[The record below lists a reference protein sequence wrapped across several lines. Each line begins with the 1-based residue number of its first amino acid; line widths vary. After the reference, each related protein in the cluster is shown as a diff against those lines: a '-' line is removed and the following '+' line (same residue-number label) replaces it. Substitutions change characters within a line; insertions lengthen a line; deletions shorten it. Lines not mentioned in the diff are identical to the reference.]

1 MPARDDYD
9 QGMAAHRQ
17 GRLDEAITAYRR
29 AIAVAPS
36 FAEALNAL
44 GIALQQRGDLSGAIT
59 SYRAALA
66 AKPDYASACGNLGA
80 ALFTLGDVAAA
91 LDWYRRAIELR
102 PDHAD
107 AHYNLG
113 KALHEQGD
121 PVQAR
126 DSYRRATEFDP
137 GHVSAWNNLGI
148 ALRDLGRPDE
158 AVEAYRRALALRP
171 DAAEIRYNQSMALLE
186 GGRFAEGWPEYEA
199 RFAAGDVPAR
209 EFARPRWRGEDIAG
223 KTLLVW
229 AEQGFGDS
237 LLFARCV
244 GLLAGRGARVVFEVQ
259 PHLARLMGD
268 LAGADLVIAAGESLP
283 PFDLQVP
290 LLSLPGLLGIRLDTI
305 PAASPYLAADPTLAE
320 TWRRR
325 LAETSDGRLKIGL
338 AWAGNPR
345 QKNNVNRSLPPAE
358 LAGLL
363 ALPAT
368 FYSLQQ
374 GDAAMA
380 LNRSGAGRVVDLGPH
395 LTDFAETAA
404 ALAGL
409 DLIVSVDTAVAHLAG
424 ALGCPTWTLLAFAP
438 DWRWLRDRTDSPW
451 YPTMRLFRQD
461 QPRDWVPVVARVEA
475 TVAALLI
482 PASH

>member
-9 QGMAAHRQ
+9 QGLAAHRQ

-29 AIAVAPS
+29 AIAAAPA

-44 GIALQQRGDLSGAIT
+44 GIALQQRGDLAGAVAA
-59 SYRAALA
+59 YRAALA
-66 AKPDYASACGNLGA
+66 ANPDYASACSNLGA
-80 ALFTLGDVAAA
+80 ALFTQGEVDAA

-121 PVQAR
+121 AVSAL
-126 DSYRRATEFDP
+126 DCYRRATTLDP
-137 GHVSAWNNLGI
+137 SHASAWNNQGI
-148 ALRDLGRPDE
+148 ALRDLGRPDD
-158 AVEAYRRALALRP
+158 AVEAYRRALERRP
-171 DAAEIRYNQSMALLE
+171 DAAEIRYNRAMALLE
-186 GGRFAEGWPEYEA
+186 GGHFAEGWPEYEA
-199 RFAAGDVPAR
+199 RFAAGDVPER
-209 EFARPRWRGEDIAG
+209 KFDRPRWRGEDIAG

-244 GLLAGRGARVVFEVQ
+244 GMLAGFGARVVFEVQ
-259 PHLARLMGD
+259 PHLARLMRD
-268 LAGADLVIAAGESLP
+268 LAGADGVVAAGRPLP
-283 PFDLQVP
+283 AFDLQVP
-290 LLSLPGLLGIRLDTI
+290 LLSLPGILGIGPGTI
-305 PAASPYLAADPTLAE
+305 PAKIPYLAAEPALAA
-320 TWRRR
+320 TWRQR
-325 LAETSDGRLKIGL
+325 LAENGGGRIKVGL

-345 QKNNVNRSLPPAE
+345 QKNNVNRSLPVAE

-374 GDAAMA
+374 GEAADQV
-380 LNRSGAGRVVDLGPH
+380 NRSGIGRVVELGPH

-424 ALGCPTWTLLAFAP
+424 ALGRPTWTLLAFAP
-438 DWRWLRDRTDSPW
+438 DWRWLRDRADSPW
-451 YPTMRLFRQD
+451 YPTMQLFRQH
-461 QPRDWVPVVARVEA
+461 QPRDWAPVVARV
-475 TVAALLI
+475 VAALKSMI
-482 PASH
+482 